1 MPTTAS
7 ILCNGTA
14 TCRASRYNIHSEI
27 KKVNVLVLTRPSL
40 EGLLADVWTTNAVIA
55 LDEKHILAT
64 ENMSGMTVPH
74 VVLISRVGT
83 KKDRANYSL
92 PLKY

>member
-1 MPTTAS
+1 MAPS
-7 ILCNGTA
+7 QLVG
-14 TCRASRYNIHSEI
+14 RHVIHRQRN
-27 KKVNVLVLTRPSL
+27 KKVNVLTRPSL
-40 EGLLADVWTTNAVIA
+40 EGLLADVWTTNAVIT
-55 LDEKHILAT
+55 LDKKHILAT
-64 ENMSGMTVPH
+64 ENLSGMTVPH

>member
-1 MPTTAS
+1 MLAIQCMALLSPP
-7 ILCNGTA
+7 
-14 TCRASRYNIHSEI
+14 
-27 KKVNVLVLTRPSL
+27 VLVNDYFMAW
-40 EGLLADVWTTNAVIA
+40 LASS
-55 LDEKHILAT
+55 EKNILAT

>member
-1 MPTTAS
+1 M
-7 ILCNGTA
+7 
-14 TCRASRYNIHSEI
+14 
-27 KKVNVLVLTRPSL
+27 TRPSL